1 MDKYEV
7 RESAIEGRGLYATEK
22 IRQGETILIVAGKA
36 QSYPD
41 MYSIQ
46 IAPDVH
52 INTHENPISATN
64 HSCDPNAAIRL
75 NIGNGAR
82 LVAWKCI
89 EAGEEITFDYKVT
102 ESKLAEPF
110 DCLCGAKNCRGRIE

>member
-7 RESAIEGRGLYATEK
+7 RDSGIEGRGLYATED
-22 IRQGETILIVAGKA
+22 IRQGETILVITGVA

-46 IAPDVH
+46 FGPNIH

-64 HSCDPNAAIRL
+64 HSCDPNTAIKL
-75 NIGNGAR
+75 SVGIGAR

-89 EAGEEITFDYKVT
+89 AAGEELTFDYKCT
-102 ESKLAEPF
+102 EERLAEPF
-110 DCLCGAKNCRGRIE
+110 DCLCGSKNCRGRIE